1 MKSYYELAEAPV
13 GGVSV
18 KSEGAILR
26 VFFDYKKC
34 EAVEDAPDM
43 FELETVDVTSGRGY
57 GDVVNAII
65 VDRYPADARDAVM
78 ANYEDAKDVDS
89 DLTADK
95 RAEYIAEYKSLQAWR
110 RRAKEVAGTVMTL
123 IS

>member
-1 MKSYYELAEAPV
+1 MKHWSACCKFVHPADNGSNGNYAQYT
-13 GGVSV
+13 
-18 KSEGAILR
+18 SEKL
-26 VFFDYKKC
+26 
-34 EAVEDAPDM
+34 
-43 FELETVDVTSGRGY
+43 Y

-78 ANYEDAKDVDS
+78 ANYEDAKDEDS

-95 RAEYIAEYKSLQAWR
+95 RAEYIAEYKALQAWR